1 MDGKVHRR
9 ATVAVAVATGAAV
22 TALTRDVW
30 AGLAASAGA
39 LMSTAA
45 GPDVDNTESEL
56 SPFWRIASL
65 ALLIALAVFALA

>member
-1 MDGKVHRR
+1 
-9 ATVAVAVATGAAV
+9 VATGAAV

-30 AGLAASAGA
+30 VGLAVSAGA

-56 SPFWRIASL
+56 SPLWRIASL
-65 ALLIALAVFALA
+65 ALLITLAVLALT